1 VLKKYRGIG
10 QNPHRSRFRQGTEKG
25 TGDAH
30 AFFIPVSPRRAEP
43 VPAPGLMLA
52 TLNLLIPRG
61 FAIPI
66 ARICEF
72 YFAVQ
77 QRAQRIII
85 KDFTGELFFPQ

>member
-1 VLKKYRGIG
+1 
-10 QNPHRSRFRQGTEKG
+10 
-25 TGDAH
+25 
-30 AFFIPVSPRRAEP
+30 
-43 VPAPGLMLA
+43 M
-52 TLNLLIPRG
+52 NLLIPRG

-77 QRAQRIII
+77 QKGMRFMT